1 METPLVISAAVSA
14 IATVFV
20 ALFTWRLYVATEKM
34 GETQAKQTEI
44 LERQAN
50 LLEGQT
56 KLQEELSEIQER
68 LARAD
73 GTPLLYLRRNVS
85 AGTAVELKNLGKYGA
100 EVVEIRRHVSRPEA
114 PARGGERLRFEE
126 ATALPAG
133 IAPQEPPCVVR
144 LGSSMSNVFTGPAW
158 FEVLYRHGVGGE
170 LLSDLWEIPEGG
182 HAFHRVPGW
191 HARRVPEAEA

>member
-1 METPLVISAAVSA
+1 MLNIVVAALVA
-14 IATVFV
+14 F
-20 ALFTWRLYVATEKM
+20 FTWRLVTATEKM

-73 GTPLLYLRRNVS
+73 GTPLLYLRRNVR

-100 EVVEIRRHVSRPEA
+100 EVVEIRRHASHPEA
-114 PARGGERLRFEE
+114 PAQGGEHLRFEE

-133 IAPQEPPCVVR
+133 IAPLEQPYLVS
-144 LGSSMSNVFTGPAW
+144 LGGSMRNAFTGPVW

-191 HARRVPEAEA
+191 HARRVPEEEA